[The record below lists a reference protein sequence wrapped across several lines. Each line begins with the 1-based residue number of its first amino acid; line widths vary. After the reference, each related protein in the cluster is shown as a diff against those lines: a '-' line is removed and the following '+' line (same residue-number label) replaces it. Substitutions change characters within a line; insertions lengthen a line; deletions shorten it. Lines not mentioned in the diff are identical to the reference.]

1 MTRRA
6 RRVRASFRPFPAR
19 GRSAALLSALSL
31 SALAAAGCGHRGAEQ
46 DSGAGGPVVPVRVER
61 LTERDVRE
69 TVRAQGQWRISDSV
83 TVAAPFKA
91 YVEALRPRAGDAVAR
106 GETIGSLVTYESR
119 AALRGAEILVRQA
132 RSSAE
137 RDEATR
143 ALRLAERD
151 LVRVPLVVAA
161 TGTVLRRSVEPGS
174 EVAEA
179 GELLTLV
186 PLGSIVFEAHVPR
199 AEAARVAPGQRADVG
214 MEGGGVAAAS
224 VQRRLPQTS
233 EADQSALFWLAPAV
247 KAPTGVLGR
256 FGNAAIET
264 GPLHRAVLVPDA
276 ALVEDD
282 LTGEV
287 RIARVVPGNIAV
299 WTPVRLGQGVEGWH
313 ELLTPPLPPG
323 TPVVIR
329 GQRGL
334 PDSTRVVANP

>member
-1 MTRRA
+1 
-6 RRVRASFRPFPAR
+6 
-19 GRSAALLSALSL
+19 
-31 SALAAAGCGHRGAEQ
+31 
-46 DSGAGGPVVPVRVER
+46 VRVER

-69 TVRAQGQWRISDSV
+69 TVRAQGQWRVSDSV

-91 YVEALRPRAGDAVAR
+91 YVDSLSPRAGDTVTR

-132 RSSAE
+132 RSAAE
-137 RDEATR
+137 QDEAAR

-151 LVRVPLVVAA
+151 LVRVPLVAGA

-174 EVAEA
+174 EVAEG

-199 AEAARVAPGQRADVG
+199 AEAARVTPGQRAEVG
-214 MEGGGVAAAS
+214 MEGGGGAAAS

-233 EADQSALFWLAPAV
+233 EADQSALFWLAPSV
-247 KAPTGVLGR
+247 KAPTGALGR
-256 FGNAAIET
+256 FGSAAIET
-264 GPLHRAVLVPDA
+264 GSAHRAVLVPDS

-313 ELLTPPLPPG
+313 ELLAPSLPPG

-334 PDSTRVVANP
+334 PDSTRVEEKP